1 MIRYKCTVAYDG
13 SAYCG
18 WQSQRRGDSV
28 QEKIEEALQNITN
41 RKINILAAGR
51 TDAGVNAWGQVF
63 HFDTDLRMSERK
75 WQGAI
80 NGFLPKDIHIRKV
93 EEVSSLF
100 HARYC
105 VRAKRY
111 DYTVN
116 LGEYDVFSR
125 NHAYQ
130 CPYPVD
136 VERMKAAAA
145 YLVGTHDFTSFNSNT
160 LRETPDQVRTIYSI
174 DFAQN
179 GSLLTISFYGRGF
192 LRYMVRMMTA
202 QILEAGRGRIEP
214 EDIRTILEK
223 KSKTVS
229 RRNAK
234 PEGLT
239 LYRVDY
245 FEVIAENESVIV
257 REYLPEDGLEGS
269 QLHQFEQLVKEKK
282 MPRYYAL
289 ADRHSQKVYGCA
301 EINDGIVVHAC
312 SHEKDQDLDDI
323 LRQLSEYGNG
333 CGVQVKYP
341 ENK

>member
-41 RKINILAAGR
+41 TKINILAAGR

-93 EEVSSLF
+93 EEVSRLF

-105 VRAKRY
+105 VRAKQY

-125 NHAYQ
+125 THAYQ

-136 VERMKAAAA
+136 VSRMKEAAQ

-160 LRETPDQVRTIYSI
+160 LKETPDQVRTIYSI
-174 DFAQN
+174 EFRQDRD
-179 GSLLTISFYGRGF
+179 LLTISFYGRGF

-214 EDIRTILEK
+214 EDVKTILEK

-245 FEVIAENESVIV
+245 FEVIAENESMIV
-257 REYLPEDGLEGS
+257 REYLPEDGLEES
-269 QLHQFEQLVKEKK
+269 RLRQYEKLVSDKAL
-282 MPRYYAL
+282 PRYYAL
-289 ADRHSQKVYGCA
+289 ADRHSQNIYGMV
-301 EINDGIVVHAC
+301 EVGKDIVIHVC
-312 SHEKDQDLDDI
+312 SHEKDAETGSI
-323 LRQLSEYGNG
+323 IRQLSDYGNG
-333 CGVQVKYP
+333 CEVFTEYP
-341 ENK
+341 ENM